1 MQLKNIWQWGDIR
14 KRNLGMIAYVLNR
27 LTGIG
32 LTVYLFLHLMVLSAL
47 TRGPAAWDEFL
58 ALAKSPPVLVMDVVL
73 LAGLLI
79 HGLNGLRVTL
89 NGFGVGVTAQ
99 KSLFLGLMA
108 LAGVLTAVGGFFIFT
123 K

>member
-32 LTVYLFLHLMVLSAL
+32 LTVYLFLHLMVLSTL

-108 LAGVLTAVGGFFIFT
+108 LAGVLTAVGGFLIFT